1 MAKEV
6 TRADLQRL
14 WKDWQR
20 QADVAFREQTDPA
33 VSRDM
38 KRVAAMKIRTLD
50 TCVADLRELTEGT
63 RPHPVKRRESD

>member
-20 QADVAFREQTDPA
+20 QADVAARAADAHDATPA
-33 VSRDM
+33 AKRIAQMQIRVLDGCIADM
-38 KRVAAMKIRTLD
+38 
-50 TCVADLRELTEGT
+50 RELLEGKT
-63 RPHPVKRRESD
+63 HPAARRAGER